1 MKGRRQPIVAAR
13 TYSCRRGGTVQPL
26 FVTRVTGEGSRR
38 ARVYFYANPDGGKNK
53 EEGMS
58 YRGFARAIQ
67 KNLPPQ

>member
-38 ARVYFYANPDGGKNK
+38 ARVYFYTDQNGGRRK

-58 YRGFARAIQ
+58 YVAFVRAIQ